1 MVAREERT
9 EMHPPKTNPS
19 LPPGSWRGSSH
30 SLLSPALSCSS
41 SPPRLGIDSQ
51 LLANSLKP
59 CPATMEMNDRPISD
73 RSKSNVRRGLEYLLT
88 QEEPKRTASVDSQ
101 GMTIEDYVI
110 LADIPR
116 LDLGSEGEGAE
127 VLLAPRRRTQSP
139 SPRRDQRHRTPRYVE
154 ESDSCSTR
162 VESDERGRGRERGRD
177 RREKEKEKYCDSE
190 DGRLSRTQSTT
201 DLQPQRSD
209 NQTRK
214 GLRSSKPRQRV
225 LPESTQTQS
234 DLKGWMSKLD
244 EYGEWRRH
252 WFVMR
257 DAALSFYMDSEAEE
271 SDDLDGEID
280 LTTCMNVQDFDV
292 EKNYGFQIHTK
303 KAVFTLSAS
312 TSRIRRKWV
321 NVLRRTIQP
330 RHSSDI
336 TPRSDSEREN
346 SQPVSSRQP
355 PSVLTCEDSDPQTTN
370 STSNLCQMDSLA
382 PDLDDTSP
390 NMSSDS
396 QREAGEGWDREQA
409 KRFEERNRWFEGGIP
424 FREMGSRWDSLDLK
438 KAGVPVPVTH
448 TMDVDV
454 NNKWVEFESLTFREM
469 SALSLIGA
477 QTNQTNQMIPNQ
489 TIQTT
494 SATALQRE
502 ALSLRQQVECL
513 RKERV
518 EMGMEVVSLCGP
530 WAPCGQRLEA
540 MEAAH
545 RRALMELQE
554 SHAREVRELQR
565 QRLLQEESQ
574 ATAQVEALK
583 EAHREELE
591 REVEKAR
598 RMTEGGGHMDTTH
611 RGQTPQADALH
622 SELDVL
628 SERYSQKCLELN
640 RAEQRGGD
648 RETELSWKD
657 REMEQLRRENQELQA
672 RLTEEISRMRHFI
685 TGQRSGNVSP
695 GNFERSPSEL
705 EMLLRAKEIE
715 VGYLQKEIGCLRN
728 EVQSLTKEK
737 QSLCDRYKEVY
748 VELIGMKGHSELEIR
763 DLREHL
769 RLTNAALHE
778 GRRDT

>member
-1 MVAREERT
+1 
-9 EMHPPKTNPS
+9 MHPPKTNPS
-19 LPPGSWRGSSH
+19 PPQGSWCGSSH
-30 SLLSPALSCSS
+30 SLLSSALSCSS

-59 CPATMEMNDRPISD
+59 HAATVETNDRPISD
-73 RSKSNVRRGLEYLLT
+73 RSKSPLKRGLEYLLT
-88 QEEPKRTASVDSQ
+88 REEPKRTASVDSQ

-116 LDLGSEGEGAE
+116 LDLGSEGEGGE
-127 VLLAPRRRTQSP
+127 VVLGQRRRTQSP
-139 SPRRDQRHRTPRYVE
+139 SPRRDQRHRTP
-154 ESDSCSTR
+154 STR
-162 VESDERGRGRERGRD
+162 VGSDERGRGRERGRD
-177 RREKEKEKYCDSE
+177 RREKEREKYRDSE

-201 DLQPQRSD
+201 ALQPQNSN
-209 NQTRK
+209 NQTAK
-214 GLRSSKPRQRV
+214 GLRSSKPRERV
-225 LPESTQTQS
+225 LPENTQTQS
-234 DLKGWMSKLD
+234 DQKGWMSKLD
-244 EYGEWRRH
+244 EYGGWRRY

-280 LTTCMNVQDFDV
+280 LTSCVN
-292 EKNYGFQIHTK
+292 TK

-312 TSRIRRKWV
+312 TSRIRRNWV
-321 NVLRRTIQP
+321 NVLRQTIQP
-330 RHSSDI
+330 RHSPDI

-346 SQPVSSRQP
+346 GHSRPVSSRQP
-355 PSVLTCEDSDPQTTN
+355 PSMLTCEDSDPRTTN
-370 STSNLCQMDSLA
+370 STSNPRQMDSVA
-382 PDLDDTSP
+382 PDLNDTSP

-396 QREAGEGWDREQA
+396 QREAGEGSDREQA
-409 KRFEERNRWFEGGIP
+409 KRLEERNRWFEGGIP
-424 FREMGSRWDSLDLK
+424 FREMGNRWDSLELK
-438 KAGVPVPVTH
+438 KGSVPVPDTH
-448 TMDVDV
+448 TMDTDV
-454 NNKWVEFESLTFREM
+454 NNKWVEFESLSFREM

-477 QTNQTNQMIPNQ
+477 QTNQTNQTIPNQ
-489 TIQTT
+489 TIPNQTT

-518 EMGMEVVSLCGP
+518 EMGMEVDSPCGP

-540 MEAAH
+540 MEATH

-554 SHAREVRELQR
+554 SHAREVGELQR
-565 QRLLQEESQ
+565 QRDRLLQEESQ
-574 ATAQVEALK
+574 STAQVVEALK
-583 EAHREELE
+583 EAHKEELE

-598 RMTEGGGHMDTTH
+598 RMAGGGGHMDTTY

-640 RAEQRGGD
+640 RAEQSGGD
-648 RETELSWKD
+648 RETELSRKD

-672 RLTEEISRMRHFI
+672 RLTEEISCMRHFI
-685 TGQRSGNVSP
+685 TGQRSGN
-695 GNFERSPSEL
+695 
-705 EMLLRAKEIE
+705 MLLRAKEIE
-715 VGYLQKEIGCLRN
+715 AEYLQKEIGCLRN
-728 EVQSLTKEK
+728 ELQSLTKEK

-748 VELIGMKGHSELEIR
+748 VELIGMKGRSELDIR

-769 RLTNAALHE
+769 RLANAALQE
-778 GRRDT
+778 GGKDT

>member
-1 MVAREERT
+1 
-9 EMHPPKTNPS
+9 MH
-19 LPPGSWRGSSH
+19 
-30 SLLSPALSCSS
+30 
-41 SPPRLGIDSQ
+41 
-51 LLANSLKP
+51 
-59 CPATMEMNDRPISD
+59 
-73 RSKSNVRRGLEYLLT
+73 
-88 QEEPKRTASVDSQ
+88 
-101 GMTIEDYVI
+101 
-110 LADIPR
+110 
-116 LDLGSEGEGAE
+116 
-127 VLLAPRRRTQSP
+127 
-139 SPRRDQRHRTPRYVE
+139 
-154 ESDSCSTR
+154 
-162 VESDERGRGRERGRD
+162 
-177 RREKEKEKYCDSE
+177 
-190 DGRLSRTQSTT
+190 
-201 DLQPQRSD
+201 
-209 NQTRK
+209 
-214 GLRSSKPRQRV
+214 
-225 LPESTQTQS
+225 
-234 DLKGWMSKLD
+234 
-244 EYGEWRRH
+244 
-252 WFVMR
+252 
-257 DAALSFYMDSEAEE
+257 
-271 SDDLDGEID
+271 
-280 LTTCMNVQDFDV
+280 VQDFDV

-303 KAVFTLSAS
+303 KVVFTLSAS

-409 KRFEERNRWFEGGIP
+409 KRLEERNRWFEGGIP

-518 EMGMEVVSLCGP
+518 EMGMKMVSLCGP

-540 MEAAH
+540 MEAAMPICVGMPTSMCVKH
-545 RRALMELQE
+545 VFLVLYR
-554 SHAREVRELQR
+554 
-565 QRLLQEESQ
+565 
-574 ATAQVEALK
+574 
-583 EAHREELE
+583 
-591 REVEKAR
+591 
-598 RMTEGGGHMDTTH
+598 
-611 RGQTPQADALH
+611 PQADALH

-657 REMEQLRRENQELQA
+657 REMEQLRRENQVRE
-672 RLTEEISRMRHFI
+672 
-685 TGQRSGNVSP
+685 
-695 GNFERSPSEL
+695 
-705 EMLLRAKEIE
+705 
-715 VGYLQKEIGCLRN
+715 QKERERDREQREREQRERREGERKSR
-728 EVQSLTKEK
+728 ERKKKE
-737 QSLCDRYKEVY
+737 R
-748 VELIGMKGHSELEIR
+748 
-763 DLREHL
+763 
-769 RLTNAALHE
+769 E
-778 GRRDT
+778 GRESREKEQKEREQREEE

>member
-1 MVAREERT
+1 
-9 EMHPPKTNPS
+9 
-19 LPPGSWRGSSH
+19 
-30 SLLSPALSCSS
+30 
-41 SPPRLGIDSQ
+41 
-51 LLANSLKP
+51 
-59 CPATMEMNDRPISD
+59 
-73 RSKSNVRRGLEYLLT
+73 
-88 QEEPKRTASVDSQ
+88 
-101 GMTIEDYVI
+101 
-110 LADIPR
+110 
-116 LDLGSEGEGAE
+116 
-127 VLLAPRRRTQSP
+127 
-139 SPRRDQRHRTPRYVE
+139 
-154 ESDSCSTR
+154 
-162 VESDERGRGRERGRD
+162 
-177 RREKEKEKYCDSE
+177 
-190 DGRLSRTQSTT
+190 
-201 DLQPQRSD
+201 
-209 NQTRK
+209 
-214 GLRSSKPRQRV
+214 
-225 LPESTQTQS
+225 
-234 DLKGWMSKLD
+234 
-244 EYGEWRRH
+244 
-252 WFVMR
+252 MR

-303 KAVFTLSAS
+303 KVVFTLSAS

-321 NVLRRTIQP
+321 NVLKRTIQP

-336 TPRSDSEREN
+336 TPRSDKEREN

-355 PSVLTCEDSDPQTTN
+355 PSVLTCEDSDPQTTI

-390 NMSSDS
+390 NTSSDS

-409 KRFEERNRWFEGGIP
+409 KRLEERNRWFEGGIP

-438 KAGVPVPVTH
+438 KASVPVPVTH
-448 TMDVDV
+448 TMDMDV

-477 QTNQTNQMIPNQ
+477 QTNQTNQTIPNQ

-494 SATALQRE
+494 SATVFQRE

-518 EMGMEVVSLCGP
+518 EMGMEVP

-545 RRALMELQE
+545 RRDLMELQE

-565 QRLLQEESQ
+565 QRESLLQEESQ
-574 ATAQVEALK
+574 ATAQAVEALK

-598 RMTEGGGHMDTTH
+598 RMTEGGGHMDTTY
-611 RGQTPQADALH
+611 RAQTPQADALH

-672 RLTEEISRMRHFI
+672 RLTEEISHMRHFI
-685 TGQRSGNVSP
+685 TGQRSGNASP
-695 GNFERSPSEL
+695 GNCERNPSEL

-715 VGYLQKEIGCLRN
+715 AEYLQKEIDCLRN

-748 VELIGMKGHSELEIR
+748 VELIGMKGRSELEIR

-769 RLTNAALHE
+769 RLANAALQE
-778 GRRDT
+778 GNRDT

>member
-1 MVAREERT
+1 
-9 EMHPPKTNPS
+9 
-19 LPPGSWRGSSH
+19 
-30 SLLSPALSCSS
+30 
-41 SPPRLGIDSQ
+41 
-51 LLANSLKP
+51 
-59 CPATMEMNDRPISD
+59 
-73 RSKSNVRRGLEYLLT
+73 
-88 QEEPKRTASVDSQ
+88 
-101 GMTIEDYVI
+101 
-110 LADIPR
+110 
-116 LDLGSEGEGAE
+116 
-127 VLLAPRRRTQSP
+127 
-139 SPRRDQRHRTPRYVE
+139 
-154 ESDSCSTR
+154 
-162 VESDERGRGRERGRD
+162 
-177 RREKEKEKYCDSE
+177 
-190 DGRLSRTQSTT
+190 
-201 DLQPQRSD
+201 
-209 NQTRK
+209 
-214 GLRSSKPRQRV
+214 
-225 LPESTQTQS
+225 
-234 DLKGWMSKLD
+234 
-244 EYGEWRRH
+244 
-252 WFVMR
+252 
-257 DAALSFYMDSEAEE
+257 
-271 SDDLDGEID
+271 
-280 LTTCMNVQDFDV
+280 MNVQDFDV

-312 TSRIRRKWV
+312 TCRIRRKWV

-336 TPRSDSEREN
+336 TLRSDSDITDG
-346 SQPVSSRQP
+346 RQP

-409 KRFEERNRWFEGGIP
+409 KRLEERNRWFEGGIP

-438 KAGVPVPVTH
+438 KASVPVPVTH

-477 QTNQTNQMIPNQ
+477 QTNQTNQTIPNQ

-518 EMGMEVVSLCGP
+518 EMGMEVDSLCGP

-545 RRALMELQE
+545 RRDLMELQE

-565 QRLLQEESQ
+565 QRESLLQEESQ
-574 ATAQVEALK
+574 ATAQAVEALK

-598 RMTEGGGHMDTTH
+598 RMTEGGGHMDTTY
-611 RGQTPQADALH
+611 RAQTPQADALH

-657 REMEQLRRENQELQA
+657 REMEQLRRENQVRE
-672 RLTEEISRMRHFI
+672 
-685 TGQRSGNVSP
+685 
-695 GNFERSPSEL
+695 
-705 EMLLRAKEIE
+705 
-715 VGYLQKEIGCLRN
+715 QKERAR
-728 EVQSLTKEK
+728 ERESREKESREREERGRK
-737 QSLCDRYKEVY
+737 KEQ
-748 VELIGMKGHSELEIR
+748 
-763 DLREHL
+763 REKE
-769 RLTNAALHE
+769 E
-778 GRRDT
+778 GESGGERAE